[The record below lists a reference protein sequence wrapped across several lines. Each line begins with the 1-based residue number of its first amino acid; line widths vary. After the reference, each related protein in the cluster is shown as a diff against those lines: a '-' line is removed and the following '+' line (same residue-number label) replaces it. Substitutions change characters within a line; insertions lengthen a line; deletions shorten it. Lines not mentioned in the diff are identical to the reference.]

1 VKNRLP
7 RGSSHNG
14 YALEMTSI
22 RMINIQHTKLETLGG
37 GSFSY
42 AGNASLVDFT

>member
-7 RGSSHNG
+7 RGSSRNG

-22 RMINIQHTKLETLGG
+22 RTINTQHTKLETLGG

-42 AGNASLVDFT
+42 AGKASLEDFT

>member
-1 VKNRLP
+1 MKNRLP

-22 RMINIQHTKLETLGG
+22 RTINTQHTKLETLGG
-37 GSFSY
+37 GSVSY
-42 AGNASLVDFT
+42 AGNASLEDFT